1 MEHSQTRTITRKQ
14 RHVNNARVYP
24 ELVRTPKAK
33 TEQEAAYYFAL
44 NLVAHIDEELTRGT
58 RHYRNRAGLLL
69 TTLDEVI
76 HAILED
82 DLELLDQDDEENA
95 EVVWV
100 AQELAA

>member
-1 MEHSQTRTITRKQ
+1 MEHSQTRTISRNQ

-24 ELVRTPKAK
+24 ELIMTPKAK
-33 TEQEAAYYFAL
+33 TEQEAVYYIAL
-44 NLVAHIDEELTRGT
+44 NLVAHIDEALTKGT

-76 HAILED
+76 HAILAD
-82 DLELLDQDDEENA
+82 DLQLLDEEEDS
-95 EVVWV
+95 EVVWM